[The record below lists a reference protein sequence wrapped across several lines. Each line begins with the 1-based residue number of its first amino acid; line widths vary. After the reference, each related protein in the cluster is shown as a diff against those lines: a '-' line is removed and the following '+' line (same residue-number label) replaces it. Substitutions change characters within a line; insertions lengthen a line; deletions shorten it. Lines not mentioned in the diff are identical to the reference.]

1 MPLLCHLHQLE
12 KDPVSLHEELS
23 VAELQLEKVDELIRV
38 VAPITCHMHAQLVD
52 RSILVKGDIQLIIE
66 CECARCLKS
75 FRKRL
80 ELADWTCLLSFEG
93 EEKVEIAGDCVDLT
107 PWVREDILLALPQHP
122 LCGPECPGLALA
134 SQNAVKQAVGD
145 RNQRPS
151 AWAELNKLKL

>member
-1 MPLLCHLHQLE
+1 MPLLCYLHQLE

-23 VAELQLEKVDELIRV
+23 VGELQLEGVDELIRV
-38 VAPITCHMHAQLVD
+38 VSPITCHLHAQLLD
-52 RSILVKGDIQLIIE
+52 RSILVKGDIRLKLE

-75 FRKRL
+75 FQKPL
-80 ELADWTCLLSFEG
+80 ELADWTCLLSLDG

-107 PWVREDILLALPQHP
+107 PWAREDILLALPQHP

-134 SQNAVKQAVGD
+134 SQNEVKQAVDD
-145 RNQRPS
+145 RNQPPS

>member
-12 KDPVSLHEELS
+12 KDPVSLRDQLS
-23 VAELQLEKVDELIRV
+23 VAELQLERVHELIRV
-38 VAPITCHMHAQLVD
+38 VEPIICHLHAQLLD
-52 RSILVKGDIQLIIE
+52 RSILVKGGIQLMLE

-75 FRKRL
+75 FQQRL
-80 ELADWTCLLSFEG
+80 ELADWTCLLSLEG

-122 LCGPECPGLALA
+122 LCGPECPGLALT
-134 SQNAVKQAVGD
+134 SQNKVKEAVDDG
-145 RNQRPS
+145 NQSPS